1 MKIDAVDIYHV
12 ALPLKRPLPVRGA
25 KLERLESVLVRLRS
39 GDAFGWG
46 EAAPGTAPVFGHEFA
61 AGAFAAI
68 RDWFGPRV
76 AGTAVDSGQHLEQ
89 RLASFR
95 GNSFAKGALDIAW
108 WDLRARQQGQPLWKA
123 LGGTREAV
131 EIGPVFDEMESVE
144 GFFGLIRE
152 AMEAGYARVKLMFR
166 PGWDV
171 RMVDAVRK
179 EFPVYPFHVDVEG
192 ELTLGHMD
200 MLCRLDD
207 FDLAMVEQPLS
218 PDDLVGHAMVQE
230 AVRTPI
236 CLDESVTCLSQAE
249 MALELKSCRY
259 INLKP
264 DRVGGLTAAVA
275 IHDAAAAQSIP
286 CWVGAMPQTGLGT
299 RAGLALASKPN
310 CTYPAD
316 WLPLDEYVDADLF
329 EPLVPTRDDNGT
341 MRVTLGIE
349 AGLGV
354 TPDETRLEQVTV
366 ARATLPA

>member
-1 MKIDAVDIYHV
+1 MKIDAIDVYHV
-12 ALPLKRPLPVRGA
+12 AFPLKRPLPVRGA
-25 KLERLESVLVRLRS
+25 KLDRLESVLVRFRS

-46 EAAPGTAPVFGHEFA
+46 EAAPGTAPFFGGEFA

-68 RDWFGPRV
+68 RDWFAPRIV
-76 AGTAVDSGQHLEQ
+76 GTVVDSGQHLEQ
-89 RLASFR
+89 RLATFR

-108 WDLRARQQGQPLWKA
+108 WDLRARQQGQPLWKT
-123 LGGTREAV
+123 LGGTREAIEV
-131 EIGPVFDEMESVE
+131 GPVIDQMESVE
-144 GFFGLIRE
+144 GFFDVIRQ
-152 AMEAGYARVKLMFR
+152 AMDAGFARVKLMFR

-171 RMVDAVRK
+171 HMADAVRK

-236 CLDESVTCLSQAE
+236 CLDESITCVSQAE

-275 IHDAAAAQSIP
+275 IHDAAAAESIP

-299 RAGLALASKPN
+299 RVGLALASKKN

-316 WLPLDEYVDADLF
+316 WLPLDDYADADLF
-329 EPLVPTRDDNGT
+329 EPLVPTRGEDGT
-341 MRVTLGIE
+341 MRVALGAE
-349 AGLGV
+349 AGLGFA
-354 TPDETRLEQVTV
+354 PDEAKLQHVTI
-366 ARATLPA
+366 ARATFPA